1 MDKKRLL
8 NIEKSIAEKRI
19 LVIGDVMIDA
29 YLFGSVDRISPEAP
43 VPIVNLSKRNNRLGG
58 AANVALN
65 IQSMGAVPILCSVV
79 GADDNG
85 EEFVQIMKS
94 LGLSTEAMI
103 NSFERITTVKY
114 RIIGNNVQLLRMDE
128 EVTSSLSKDEQKRLL
143 TRIYYLLDH
152 SSIDAI
158 IFEDYDKGVISPALI
173 EAVIEKAGKTSI
185 PVMVDPK
192 KRNFNNYGQCTIFKP
207 NLKELKEG
215 TKATIDFKNT
225 DEVSKLAERYLAD
238 HHIKIGLI
246 TMSEKGVLVIWKV
259 EDRYEHALIP
269 AHFRNIVDVSGAG
282 DTVISVATLVY
293 LLGFTPEKMAAV
305 ANLAGGL
312 VCELVGVVPIDKS
325 ILMSEISRLKL
336 ID

>member
-1 MDKKRLL
+1 M
-8 NIEKSIAEKRI
+8 EKSIAEKRV

-65 IQSMGAVPILCSVV
+65 IQSMGAVPILCSIV

-85 EEFVQIMKS
+85 EEFIQIMKS

-103 NSFERITTVKY
+103 KSFERITTVKY

-128 EVTSSLSKDEQKRLL
+128 EVTTSLSKDEQKRLL
-143 TRIYYLLDH
+143 DRISHLLDDML
-152 SSIDAI
+152 IDAI

-173 EAVIEKAGKTSI
+173 EAVIAKAGQRSI

-192 KRNFNNYGQCTIFKP
+192 KRNFNNYRQCTVFKP

-238 HHIKIGLI
+238 HNIKIGLI
-246 TMSEKGVLVIWKV
+246 TLSEKGVLVIWKV
-259 EDRYEHALIP
+259 DGKYEHSLIP
-269 AHFRNIVDVSGAG
+269 AHYRNIVDVSGAG

-293 LLGFTPEKMAAV
+293 LLGFTPDKMAAV

-312 VCELVGVVPIDKS
+312 VCEMVGVVPIDKNL
-325 ILMSEISRLKL
+325 LMSEISRLKL
-336 ID
+336 MD